1 MSWLLTDVNLLQ
13 TDAEQLRL
21 HLTWLVE
28 DLRAHGTSLNRQAAS
43 ADALATHAAD
53 CLTRLVQLEALI
65 AQVRDVAR

>member
-28 DLRAHGTSLNRQAAS
+28 DLRAHGAILNGQATIT
-43 ADALATHAAD
+43 DALATHAAD
-53 CLTRLVQLEALI
+53 CLARLVQLEALI
-65 AQVRDVAR
+65 AQVRAVAR